1 MMRPASESVS
11 SLFAVC
17 ADRREKSVLAAA
29 AKLLLEKSTRG
40 GHPRAILVLPEEEA
54 NRYAEPMRRISIEVF
69 SYRLEGEKIL
79 FPDLDRAGFDRD

>member
-1 MMRPASESVS
+1 
-11 SLFAVC
+11 
-17 ADRREKSVLAAA
+17 VLAAA

-69 SYRLEGEKIL
+69 SYRPEGEKIL